1 MPWGTVTFT
10 NPSGESFKT
19 QNVVIIWKTSFML
32 TIWKSV
38 LLRTEFF
45 FQQDTLLEYFSYKAE
60 PMVLNANEK
69 TSNHAEMEPYYCAL
83 KFGFTPKNLSRIELL
98 ASVVKTKKYLMRFW
112 YLNFWKKKES
122 LIWHKLFQ
130 TLEVFSINL
139 ENKQVLEV
147 RNSLKFCKVST
158 RISFWL
164 PFFRMPRWLL
174 RCFLK
179 KRVLFFPYWSQ
190 AICEANMIVMV
201 FEKLCTLIY
210 FTASGLF

>member
-1 MPWGTVTFT
+1 MQMKRLQTTLKW
-10 NPSGESFKT
+10 NR
-19 QNVVIIWKTSFML
+19 IIVLWNL
-32 TIWKSV
+32 D
-38 LLRTEFF
+38 LLRKTWAGLNCWL
-45 FQQDTLLEYFSYKAE
+45 QLLK
-60 PMVLNANEK
+60 
-69 TSNHAEMEPYYCAL
+69 
-83 KFGFTPKNLSRIELL
+83 PKNISWGFGILIFE
-98 ASVVKTKKYLMRFW
+98 
-112 YLNFWKKKES
+112 KKKES